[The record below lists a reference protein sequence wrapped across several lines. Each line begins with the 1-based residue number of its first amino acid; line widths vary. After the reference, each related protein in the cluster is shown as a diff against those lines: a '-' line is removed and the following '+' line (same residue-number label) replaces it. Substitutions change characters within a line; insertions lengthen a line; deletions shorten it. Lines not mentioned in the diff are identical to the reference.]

1 VEYRY
6 DDDMRRFTGRIL
18 AAIVLV
24 LTGLI
29 LILAVPTAYEGLLL
43 LYINE
48 QHAIR
53 LLDAIGL
60 TLTVPSWLYLN
71 LIVVRLWARRR
82 RENVEGAD

>member
-1 VEYRY
+1 
-6 DDDMRRFTGRIL
+6 MRRPTGRIL

-24 LTGLI
+24 LIGVTII
-29 LILAVPTAYEGLLL
+29 LVVPTVYEGPLL

-60 TLTVPSWLYLN
+60 TLAVPSWLYLN
-71 LIVVRLWARRR
+71 LVLVRLWVRRR
-82 RENVEGAD
+82 RENVESATDHGEVV